1 MKLMRPVALT
11 PAQQLR
17 LEKLAR
23 DVIAKPAT

>member
-1 MKLMRPVALT
+1 MRPVALT

-23 DVIAKPAT
+23 GVVAKPPT